1 MPKEAREDEHA
12 RRVDFSPSAK
22 SEQESVTD
30 TCREEESSVPE
41 DDQGRPGAGTDNDER
56 RLSSLAEISRE
67 MVRIYKVQ
75 FGRGPTKAR
84 TAFAGP
90 DLVVCTLE
98 DSLTPVE
105 RRMAEIGDHERL
117 RDLRSYFQLVTEGQ
131 FCEVIERALG
141 RKVRAFVS
149 GMDTRKDVSAELFYL
164 EPEAEAE
171 RRTTIE
177 VD

>member
-1 MPKEAREDEHA
+1 M
-12 RRVDFSPSAK
+12 
-22 SEQESVTD
+22 
-30 TCREEESSVPE
+30 PE
-41 DDQGRPGAGTDNDER
+41 DDQGRPAVVGEKEESER

-105 RRMAEIGDHERL
+105 RRMADAGDHERL
-117 RDLRSYFQLVTEGQ
+117 RDLRLYFQHVTEGQ
-131 FCEVIERALG
+131 FREVIERALG

-149 GMDTRKDVSAELFYL
+149 GMDTTKDVAAELFYL
-164 EPEAEAE
+164 EPETDRAE
-171 RRTTIE
+171 TVGI
-177 VD
+177 D